1 MLGLSAFPSHI
12 SLYAQEAGGLGRYV
26 ILNVWMGEPRR
37 NGVITPKSLPYVLPT
52 DTLASPGL
60 SLGRGLLPEPV
71 PGQAAAPAAE
81 QDEEGS
87 KGCRPP
93 QAPWELPLI
102 PAPAPEK
109 EPGPAL
115 R

>member
-1 MLGLSAFPSHI
+1 MLIA
-12 SLYAQEAGGLGRYV
+12 
-26 ILNVWMGEPRR
+26 WMGEPRR

-60 SLGRGLLPEPV
+60 SLGRGLLPELV

-109 EPGPAL
+109 EPGSALWEEARMPAAWEMRGL
-115 R
+115 QLPAPWPH